1 MFKYL
6 IVLIPTLCL
15 AQDSWYGKDKRQ
27 HFAGSAVL
35 SYSFSEVMS
44 PTNAFL
50 TSVGI
55 GLAKEVYDYKHPDR
69 HTASYKDFVWDV
81 AGAYVGVYAKG
92 YSFNYDSKTFTIRYT
107 MQLKD

>member
-1 MFKYL
+1 MLKYL
-6 IVLIPTLCL
+6 IVLIPALCF

-35 SYSFSEVMS
+35 SYGLSEVMS
-44 PTNAFL
+44 PNAAFL

-55 GLAKEVYDYKHPDR
+55 GLAKEVYDYQHPEK
-69 HTASYKDFVWDV
+69 HTASYKDFIADV

-92 YSFNYDSKTFTIRYT
+92 YSFDYQHKTFVVKYTI
-107 MQLKD
+107 QIK